1 LLILLSNPE
10 RDRIEMVQWSPEW
23 KHHFLP
29 LAGGIVQCPLVASKR
44 EKKTSI
50 HMAKIQQAK
59 GEDLKE
65 YVIRFNRY
73 AILILDLQDGVAY
86 TAFPMDFSRGDSRLP
101 LWQLR

>member
-1 LLILLSNPE
+1 
-10 RDRIEMVQWSPEW
+10 
-23 KHHFLP
+23 
-29 LAGGIVQCPLVASKR
+29 
-44 EKKTSI
+44 
-50 HMAKIQQAK
+50 MAKIQQAK

-101 LWQLR
+101 LWQLRW